1 MPAAAALAL
10 ETRTDAVVAVVE
22 VLADEKPLHAD
33 EADAPEDAEGFD
45 DVDDVPQL
53 PPLSVRARLGSR
65 PCARALLTSSSCSWR
80 ASSSSLRRISS

>member
-10 ETRTDAVVAVVE
+10 ETRVDAVVAVVD

-33 EADAPEDAEGFD
+33 DEDTPEEAEEFD

-65 PCARALLTSSSCSWR
+65 PCARARLTSSSCS
-80 ASSSSLRRISS
+80 